1 MKGKEMKGKEVKVRS
16 KSLRNFD
23 FYLTIVHSIKT
34 SHKLPSLDTLGLS
47 KQRRNWYIKR
57 LKEKGVIKKIG
68 YGVWQVNDKEL
79 FEFKRQVK
87 VSSLRSR
94 VDKPTTNLHA
104 LNIKIPILKGKIRD
118 SDWELKEKLN
128 NWLPKYKK
136 LDILGGL
143 TIKNNNNRSI
153 SIFVKSRNIKDL
165 GEVDNLS
172 FKIRAYINEYMR
184 LRGVILDIFNAE
196 TKNLNLATQDKESES
211 MIRKGE
217 KFELDLMKKAERI
230 FPKDDINA
238 KAWIDGSPF
247 KFTAETNDKEWKR
260 EYLSM
265 PFRILNMFSL
275 MESMTKNM
283 AYVAENYKSHVGV
296 VEEAHKIFKKINKQL
311 KQSSLRKWL

>member
-1 MKGKEMKGKEVKVRS
+1 MKGNEVKEVKVRS
-16 KSLRNFD
+16 KSLRNLN
-23 FYLTIVHSIKT
+23 FYLTIVGSIKT
-34 SHKLPSLDTLGLS
+34 SHKLPPSNELKLS
-47 KQRRNWYIKR
+47 KQRRNWYISR
-57 LKEKGVIKKIG
+57 LKDKGVIKKMG
-68 YGVWQVNDKEL
+68 YGVWKVNDKKL
-79 FEFKRQVK
+79 IEFKKEVK
-87 VSSLRSR
+87 VRSLGPRA
-94 VDKPTTNLHA
+94 DKPITNLHA
-104 LNIKIPILKGKIRD
+104 LNIKIPILKGKIKD

-153 SIFVKSRNIKDL
+153 TIFAKSRNIKDIN
-165 GEVDNLS
+165 EVDNLS

-184 LRGVILDIFNAE
+184 LSGVYLDIFNTE
-196 TKNLNLATQDKESES
+196 TKNLNLATQDKEAEP

-217 KFELDLMKKAERI
+217 KFELDLMKKAEKI
-230 FPKDDINA
+230 FQKDNIDG

-265 PFRILNMFSL
+265 PFRILNMFNL

-311 KQSSLRKWL
+311 KQTSLRKWL